1 MVQVELENAGTIPW
15 RADIFLAYHWLDDRD
30 NPIVWDGERT
40 PVPRLAPGEAA
51 AVDARVRGPMPP
63 GPYRLAFD
71 MVAERRAWFSEL
83 RRPMLSL
90 ALGVAPRA
98 AERRRGRD
106 DEVHDV
112 REPWRVAEPER
123 VADGVDRR
131 CERVPPAQRVQE
143 RVVALYALR
152 QLREAPEDRRQEEPR
167 QQGGR
172 DQVLHVAV
180 ED

>member
-1 MVQVELENAGTIPW
+1 ARRTRRGTASS
-15 RADIFLAYHWLDDRD
+15 R
-30 NPIVWDGERT
+30 ERST
-40 PVPRLAPGEAA
+40 GT
-51 AVDARVRGPMPP
+51 VRGARALSRRTRRGP
-63 GPYRLAFD
+63 GGSPASPGRSSRRRCCRESSSNVSTTSRACPRSPHPATSRGSTTAGSSSEFD
-71 MVAERRAWFSEL
+71 RYPVVDPAEDERAEH
-83 RRPMLSL
+83 
-90 ALGVAPRA
+90 
-98 AERRRGRD
+98 ERRRGRD

-172 DQVLHVAV
+172 DQVL
-180 ED
+180 